1 MPNLSDVIDDYV
13 AGDDLCVI
21 REITGIP
28 AGNVLTNAWLTVRD
42 LEDFSGSSIIIQLTI
57 TTTATAQGEILDDGA
72 GDGIATVRFDL
83 TGTQTRTIGIVGY
96 PFDIQIKL
104 DDSRINTPVAGT
116 IQAEAEVTQV
126 TS

>member
-13 AGDDLCVI
+13 AGDDLCII

-28 AGNVLTNAWLTVRD
+28 GGNVLTDAWFTVRD
-42 LEDFSGSSIIIQLTI
+42 LEDFSGSSIIVQLSI
-57 TTTATAQGEILDDGA
+57 TTTATSQGEILDDGA
-72 GDGIATVRFDL
+72 SGVAVVRFDI

>member
-1 MPNLSDVIDDYV
+1 MPNLSDIIDNYV

-21 REITGIP
+21 REVTGIP
-28 AGNVLTNAWLTVRD
+28 AGNVLTDAWLTVRD
-42 LEDFSGSSIIIQLTI
+42 LEDFLGSSIIIQLTI
-57 TTTATAQGEILDDGA
+57 TTTATSQGEILDDGA
-72 GDGIATVRFDL
+72 GDGVATVRFDL
-83 TGTQTRTIGIVGY
+83 NGTQTRTIGIVGY

-116 IQAEAEVTQV
+116 IQAKAEITQV